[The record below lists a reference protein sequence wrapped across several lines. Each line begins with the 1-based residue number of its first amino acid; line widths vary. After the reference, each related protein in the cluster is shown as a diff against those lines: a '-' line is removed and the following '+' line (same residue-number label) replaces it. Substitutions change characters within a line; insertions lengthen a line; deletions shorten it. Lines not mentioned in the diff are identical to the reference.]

1 MWALLAHNCAC
12 IVSTVDHLCISI
24 RYCEIDLGFM
34 KVSSFGPAFTNL
46 GCSASIFVDDVL
58 NGNVTSS
65 GTSFFTGLNTL
76 YNQLTNLDGN
86 LSFIDTQLAD
96 FSSTAGSSKS
106 FNALGYVSTSMT
118 NVQKIPNTASPYVL
132 NLKYPSS
139 IDVDHTSSPT
149 LSVDSLFKGV
159 LG

>member
-1 MWALLAHNCAC
+1 
-12 IVSTVDHLCISI
+12 
-24 RYCEIDLGFM
+24 M

-76 YNQLTNLDGN
+76 YNQLINLVSN
-86 LSFIDTQLAD
+86 LNFIDTKLAD
-96 FSSTAGSSKS
+96 LSDSSAGSVS

-118 NVQKIPNTASPYVL
+118 NVQQIPDTASPYVL

-139 IDVDHTSSPT
+139 IDVNHTPSPT

>member
-1 MWALLAHNCAC
+1 
-12 IVSTVDHLCISI
+12 
-24 RYCEIDLGFM
+24 M

-86 LSFIDTQLAD
+86 LSFIDSKLTDLNTTT
-96 FSSTAGSSKS
+96 SGGTVSTSYD
-106 FNALGYVSTSMT
+106 ALSYVSTSMT

-139 IDVDHTSSPT
+139 IDVAYTPAPT